1 MGFYALLELAMKT
14 RFVAI
19 LLVGAAMPWA
29 YAADSD
35 APLTPKAQFAA
46 DNRAT
51 ALRYTSN
58 KALCT
63 DEASSSA
70 RLQCRRDAKAEYD
83 KARAEARARLA
94 IASPSAAAAVAVAPK
109 AAAVCQDCGRVL
121 SVAVTEKAG
130 EGGPLGMI
138 AGGLGGALLGRQVG
152 GGTGKD
158 LATIAGALGGAYAGK
173 MIEEKVKTHT
183 LWTVSAQFGDGSKR
197 SYEFSQDPGY
207 KVGDA
212 VKKSG
217 DTLTR

>member
-1 MGFYALLELAMKT
+1 MKT
-14 RFVAI
+14 R
-19 LLVGAAMPWA
+19 LLAVLFLFAAVSTAHAVDP
-29 YAADSD
+29 D
-35 APLTPKAQFAA
+35 APITPKAQFAV
-46 DNRAT
+46 DNRAA
-51 ALRYTSN
+51 ALRYTSD
-58 KALCT
+58 KALCN
-63 DEASSSA
+63 DETGSSA

-83 KARAEARARLA
+83 KALAETHARLA
-94 IASPSAAAAVAVAPK
+94 AASPSAAAAVTQPAKAAVACP
-109 AAAVCQDCGRVL
+109 DCGRVL

-138 AGGLGGALLGRQVG
+138 AGGLGGALLGNRVG

>member
-1 MGFYALLELAMKT
+1 MGIYALLELAMKT

-19 LLVGAAMPWA
+19 LLACALVPWA
-29 YAADSD
+29 HAADPD

-46 DNRAT
+46 DNRAA
-51 ALRYTSN
+51 ALRYTSD

-63 DEASSSA
+63 DEAGSSA

-83 KARAEARARLA
+83 KALAEARARLA
-94 IASPSAAAAVAVAPK
+94 IASPSAAAAVAAPAK

-121 SVAVTEKAG
+121 SVSVTEKAG
-130 EGGPLGMI
+130 EAGPLGLI
-138 AGGLGGALLGRQVG
+138 AGSLGGALLGHQVG
-152 GGTGKD
+152 NGTGKD

-173 MIEEKVKTHT
+173 MIEEKVKTHM
-183 LWTVSAQFGDGSKR
+183 LWTVGAQFGDGSKR

>member
-1 MGFYALLELAMKT
+1 MKIRLA
-14 RFVAI
+14 AI
-19 LLVGAAMPWA
+19 LFVCAFASWAHAAEG
-29 YAADSD
+29 D
-35 APLTPKAQFAA
+35 APVTAKAQFAA
-46 DNRAT
+46 DNRAA
-51 ALRYTSN
+51 ALRYTN
-58 KALCT
+58 DKTLCT

-70 RLQCRRDAKAEYD
+70 RLQCRRDAKVEYD
-83 KARAEARARLA
+83 KALAEAKARLA
-94 IASPSAAAAVAVAPK
+94 AASPSAAAAVATPPRTPVACP
-109 AAAVCQDCGRVL
+109 DCGTVL

-138 AGGLGGALLGRQVG
+138 AGGLGGALLGNQMG

-158 LATIAGALGGAYAGK
+158 LATIAGAVGGAYVGK
-173 MIEEKVKTHT
+173 KIEEKAKTHT
-183 LWTVSAQFGDGSKR
+183 VWTVNAQFGDGSKR

>member
-1 MGFYALLELAMKT
+1 MKT
-14 RFVAI
+14 RLSAI
-19 LLVGAAMPWA
+19 LFACLFAPLV
-29 YAADSD
+29 YALEAD

-46 DNRAT
+46 DNRAA
-51 ALRYTSN
+51 ALRYAN
-58 KALCT
+58 DKGLCS

-70 RLQCRRDAKAEYD
+70 RLQCRRDAKADYD
-83 KARAEARARLA
+83 KALAEAHTRLA
-94 IASPSAAAAVAVAPK
+94 AASPSAAAAVTAPAKTAV
-109 AAAVCQDCGRVL
+109 VCQDCGQVL

-130 EGGPLGMI
+130 QGTPLGLI
-138 AGGLGGALLGRQVG
+138 AGGLGGALLGNQVG

-183 LWTVSAQFGDGSKR
+183 IWTVSAQFGDGSKR

-207 KVGDA
+207 KVGDS